1 MARPI
6 SQFVSNFDG
15 GARANLYEIVISGG
29 PVGNTL
35 NDLPFFAK
43 GAQLP
48 ASTLGEIPVPYLGRV
63 TKIPGDRT
71 YEDFTVT
78 IMNTEDMQLRIALEA
93 WNAAINGH
101 ESNVAQA
108 SDPKTLWADATAK
121 VKQLTR
127 KNEVSREY
135 ELRHVFPKEIGAVE
149 LAYDN
154 NDSISEFTVTFG
166 YTYFVLS
173 GGGPVPTV
181 P

>member
-15 GARANLYEIVISGG
+15 GARANLYEITVANG
-29 PVGNTL
+29 PVAL
-35 NDLPFFAK
+35 SDMPFFAK

-48 ASTLGEIPVPYLGRV
+48 ASTLGEITVPYLGRV

-71 YEDFTVT
+71 YDDFTVT
-78 IMNTEDMQLRIALEA
+78 ILNREQMELRKALEQ

-101 ESNVAQA
+101 QSNVSSGPQRPLWFNA
-108 SDPKTLWADATAK
+108 SIT

-127 KNEVSREY
+127 DNKPVRTY
-135 ELRHVFPKEIGAVE
+135 ILQHAFPKEVGAVE
-149 LAYDN
+149 LAFDN

-166 YTYFVLS
+166 YTYFELS
-173 GGGPVPTV
+173 
-181 P
+181 

>member
-6 SQFVSNFDG
+6 STFVSRFDG
-15 GARANLYEIVISGG
+15 GARANLYEIVITGA
-29 PVGNTL
+29 PIGNTL

-48 ASTLGEIPVPYLGRV
+48 ASTLGEISVPYLGRV

-78 IMNTEDMQLRIALEA
+78 IMNTESMQLRIALEA

-101 ESNVAQA
+101 ESNVSSGDQK
-108 SDPKTLWADATAK
+108 PLWNDCIAK

-127 KNEVSREY
+127 DNQVAREY
-135 ELRHVFPKEIGAVE
+135 ELRHVFPKEVGAVE

-154 NDSISEFTVTFG
+154 NDSVSEFTVTFG